1 MKEELESMGLVVE
14 YKVFELPNFDVVI
27 AIWEDKHELPPL
39 YVEVTVSEH
48 EAWTMSK
55 LTKQDILQILTAT
68 DSEIIKYMS
77 ETVKYRENNI
87 ITYSKNIFIPLTE
100 ICRNDCGYC
109 NFKKNPDDP
118 EAIILKSKEEILAS
132 LKEAEEYGCKE
143 AMFAFGEDA
152 DEEEIVKIKLKE
164 YGYDNMIDY
173 IVDVCQMTLDK
184 TTLLPHTNGGNFSF
198 EDMKRLKEVNASMG
212 LMLENS
218 SSRLMELPAHN
229 KSPGKN
235 PDLRLETISNAGKLK
250 IPYTTG
256 ILIGIGETKE
266 EIAESLLSI
275 RKLYDDYGHIQA
287 VIIQNFTPIP
297 WIEMENWEEPS
308 FLDMIRTVI
317 AGSLLFKDTDISIQV
332 PPNLNNDTA
341 QIFLLCG
348 ADDWGGVSPVSPDF
362 VNITSPWPGIDELEK
377 LTEDAG
383 FKLIERLCVYEKFI
397 NRKWLNE
404 YLLEKISNI
413 S

>member
-1 MKEELESMGLVVE
+1 MQS
-14 YKVFELPNFDVVI
+14 I
-27 AIWEDKHELPPL
+27 
-39 YVEVTVSEH
+39 
-48 EAWTMSK
+48 
-55 LTKQDILQILTAT
+55 TKDDILEILTAT
-68 DSEIIKYMS
+68 DKEIIKFMS
-77 ETVKYRENNI
+77 ETAKYRENNL
-87 ITYSKNIFIPLTE
+87 ITFSKNIFIPLTE

-118 EAIILKSKEEILAS
+118 QAIILKTKEEILS
-132 LKEAEEYGCKE
+132 DLKEAEKYGCKE

-152 DEEEIVKIKLKE
+152 DEEEIVRLKLKE

-173 IVDVCQMTLDK
+173 ICDICQMTLDE
-184 TTLLPHTNGGNFSF
+184 TSLLPHTNGGNFSY
-198 EDMKRLKEVNASMG
+198 DALKRLKEVNASMG

-218 SSRLMELPAHN
+218 SKRLMELPAHN

-235 PDLRLETISNAGKLK
+235 PDLRIETIENAGKLK

-266 EIAESLLSI
+266 EIADSLLTI
-275 RKLYDDYGHIQA
+275 KDIYDKYGHIQE

-297 WIEMENWEEPS
+297 GIEMENWSEPS

-317 AGSLLFKDTDISIQV
+317 AGTLVFKDTDVSIQV

-362 VNITSPWPGIDELEK
+362 VNITSPWPGIDELEQ

-383 FKLIERLCVYEKFI
+383 FELTERLCIYEKYI
-397 NRKWLNE
+397 NEEWLSD
-404 YLLEKISNI
+404 YLLDKIANLS
-413 S
+413 

>member
-1 MKEELESMGLVVE
+1 MQ
-14 YKVFELPNFDVVI
+14 
-27 AIWEDKHELPPL
+27 
-39 YVEVTVSEH
+39 
-48 EAWTMSK
+48 SK
-55 LTKQDILQILTAT
+55 LTKEDILQILNAT
-68 DSEIIKYMS
+68 DSEIIDYMS
-77 ETVKYRENNI
+77 QTVKFRENNL
-87 ITYSKNIFIPLTE
+87 ITYSKNVFIPLTE

-109 NFKKNPDDP
+109 NFKKNPNDS
-118 EAIILKSKEEILAS
+118 EAIILKNKQEVLES
-132 LKEAEEYGCKE
+132 LKEAEQYGCKE
-143 AMFAFGEDA
+143 ALFTFGEDA
-152 DEEEIVKIKLKE
+152 DEEEIVQLKLKE
-164 YGYDNMIDY
+164 YGYESMIDY
-173 IVDVCQMTLDK
+173 IVDICQMTLDE

-198 EDMKRLKEVNASMG
+198 EDLKRLKEVNASLG

-235 PDLRLETISNAGKLK
+235 PKLRLETISNAGKLK

-266 EIAESLLSI
+266 EIADSLLTI
-275 RKLYDDYGHIQA
+275 RELSDTYGHIQE

-297 WIEMENWEEPS
+297 GIEMENWPEPS

-317 AGSLLFKDTDISIQV
+317 AGTLLFGETDVSIQV

-348 ADDWGGVSPVSPDF
+348 ADDWGGVSPVSPDY
-362 VNITSPWPGIDELEK
+362 VNITSPWPGIDELKK

-383 FKLIERLCVYEKFI
+383 FELIERLCIYEKYI
-397 NRKWLNE
+397 NDEWLNSN
-404 YLLEKISNI
+404 LLEKISNLT
-413 S
+413 

>member
-1 MKEELESMGLVVE
+1 MQSITKE
-14 YKVFELPNFDVVI
+14 
-27 AIWEDKHELPPL
+27 
-39 YVEVTVSEH
+39 
-48 EAWTMSK
+48 
-55 LTKQDILQILTAT
+55 DILKVLTAT
-68 DSEIIKYMS
+68 DKDIIDFMS
-77 ETVKYRENNI
+77 ETVKYRENNL
-87 ITYSKNIFIPLTE
+87 ITFSKNIFIPLTE

-118 EAIILKSKEEILAS
+118 HAIILKSKEEILTD
-132 LKEAEEYGCKE
+132 LKEAEKYGCKE

-152 DEEEIVKIKLKE
+152 DEEEIVRIKLKE
-164 YGYDNMIDY
+164 YGYDNMVDY
-173 IVDVCQMTLDK
+173 ICDICKMTLK
-184 TTLLPHTNGGNFSF
+184 ETSLLPHTNGGNFTY
-198 EDMKRLKEVNASMG
+198 DALKRLKEVNASMG

-218 SSRLMELPAHN
+218 SKRLMELPAHN

-235 PDLRLETISNAGKLK
+235 PDLRIETIENAGKLK

-266 EIAESLLSI
+266 EIADSLLAI
-275 RKLYDDYGHIQA
+275 KDIYDKYGHIQE

-297 WIEMENWEEPS
+297 GIEMEDWAEPS

-317 AGSLLFKDTDISIQV
+317 AGTLVFKDTDVSIQV

-362 VNITSPWPGIDELEK
+362 VNITSPWPGIDELK
-377 LTEDAG
+377 QLTEDAG
-383 FKLIERLCVYEKFI
+383 FELTERLCVYEKYI
-397 NRKWLNE
+397 NKEWLND
-404 YLLEKISNI
+404 YILDKIANLS
-413 S
+413 

>member
-1 MKEELESMGLVVE
+1 MPS
-14 YKVFELPNFDVVI
+14 N
-27 AIWEDKHELPPL
+27 
-39 YVEVTVSEH
+39 
-48 EAWTMSK
+48 
-55 LTKQDILQILTAT
+55 LTKKDILRILNAT
-68 DSEIIKYMS
+68 DSEIINYMS
-77 ETVKYRENNI
+77 QTVQYRENNL
-87 ITYSKNIFIPLTE
+87 ITYSKNVFIPLTE

-109 NFKKNPDDP
+109 NFKKHPDDP
-118 EAIILKSKEEILAS
+118 EAIILKTKEEILES

-143 AMFAFGEDA
+143 ALFTFGEDA
-152 DEEEIVKIKLKE
+152 DEEEIVRLKLAE
-164 YGYDNMIDY
+164 YGYDKMVDY
-173 IVDVCQMTLDK
+173 IVDICQMTLDE

-198 EDMKRLKEVNASMG
+198 DDLKRLKEVNASLG

-218 SSRLMELPAHN
+218 SHRLMELPAHE

-235 PDLRLETISNAGKLK
+235 PELRLETISNAGKLK

-266 EIAESLLSI
+266 EVAESLLTI
-275 RKLYDDYGHIQA
+275 RELYDEYGHIQE

-297 WIEMENWEEPS
+297 GIEMENWPEPS

-317 AGSLLFKDTDISIQV
+317 AGTLLFGDTDVSIQV

-348 ADDWGGVSPVSPDF
+348 ADDWGGVSPVSPDY

-377 LTEDAG
+377 LTVDAG
-383 FKLIERLCVYEKFI
+383 FELTERLCVYEKYI
-397 NRKWLNE
+397 NDEWLNAT
-404 YLLEKISNI
+404 LLEKIANLSLHQ
-413 S
+413 

>member
-1 MKEELESMGLVVE
+1 MTS
-14 YKVFELPNFDVVI
+14 
-27 AIWEDKHELPPL
+27 
-39 YVEVTVSEH
+39 
-48 EAWTMSK
+48 
-55 LTKQDILQILTAT
+55 LTKEDILQILNAT
-68 DSEIIKYMS
+68 DSEIINFML
-77 ETVKYRENNI
+77 ETAKYRENNL

-109 NFKKNPDDP
+109 NFKKSPDDP
-118 EAIILKSKEEILAS
+118 HAIILKTKEEILAD
-132 LKEAEEYGCKE
+132 LKEAEKYGCKE
-143 AMFAFGEDA
+143 ALFTFGEDA
-152 DEEEIVKIKLKE
+152 DEEEVVRQRLKE
-164 YGYDNMIDY
+164 FGYSKMGEYVYDI
-173 IVDVCQMTLDK
+173 CKMTLEK

-198 EDMKRLKEVNASMG
+198 DDLKKLKEVNASMG

-218 SSRLMELPAHN
+218 SKRLMELPAHN

-235 PDLRLETISNAGKLK
+235 PDLRIETIENAGKLK

-266 EIAESLLSI
+266 EIADSLLTI
-275 RKLYDDYGHIQA
+275 KDLYDNYGHIQE

-297 WIEMENWEEPS
+297 GIEMESWPEPS

-317 AGSLLFKDTDISIQV
+317 AGTLIFKDTDVSIQV

-348 ADDWGGVSPVSPDF
+348 ADDWGGVSPVSPDY
-362 VNITSPWPGIDELEK
+362 VNITSPWPGIDELKK

-383 FKLIERLCVYEKFI
+383 FELIERLCVYDKYI
-397 NRKWLNE
+397 NKEWLTDTV
-404 YLLEKISNI
+404 LESISNL

>member
-1 MKEELESMGLVVE
+1 MWKLLFLNVKIEMTS
-14 YKVFELPNFDVVI
+14 N
-27 AIWEDKHELPPL
+27 
-39 YVEVTVSEH
+39 
-48 EAWTMSK
+48 
-55 LTKQDILQILTAT
+55 LTKEDILQILNAT
-68 DSEIIKYMS
+68 DSDIINYMA
-77 ETVKYRENNI
+77 ETVKYRENNL

-109 NFKKNPDDP
+109 NFKKHPDDP
-118 EAIILKSKEEILAS
+118 DVILLKTKEEILDD

-143 AMFAFGEDA
+143 ALFTFGEDP
-152 DEEEIVKIKLKE
+152 DEEEAVRLKLRE
-164 YGYDNMIDY
+164 YGYERMTDY
-173 IVDVCQMTLDK
+173 VVDICQMTLDE
-184 TTLLPHTNGGNFSF
+184 TSLLPHTNGGNYSY
-198 EDMKRLKEVNASMG
+198 DDLKRLKEVNASMG

-229 KSPGKN
+229 KSPGKD
-235 PDLRLETISNAGKLK
+235 PKIRLETIENAGKLK

-256 ILIGIGETKE
+256 ILIGIGETKD
-266 EIAESLLSI
+266 EIAESLLKI
-275 RKLYDDYGHIQA
+275 RELYDKYGHIQE

-297 WIEMENWEEPS
+297 GIEMEDWPEPS

-317 AGSLLFKDTDISIQV
+317 AGTILFKDTDVSIQV

-348 ADDWGGVSPVSPDF
+348 ADDWGGVSPVSPDY
-362 VNITSPWPGIDELEK
+362 VNITSPWPGIDELKK

-383 FKLIERLCVYEKFI
+383 FELTERLCVYEKYV
-397 NRKWLNE
+397 NSEWLNDL
-404 YLLEKISNI
+404 LLEKISNL